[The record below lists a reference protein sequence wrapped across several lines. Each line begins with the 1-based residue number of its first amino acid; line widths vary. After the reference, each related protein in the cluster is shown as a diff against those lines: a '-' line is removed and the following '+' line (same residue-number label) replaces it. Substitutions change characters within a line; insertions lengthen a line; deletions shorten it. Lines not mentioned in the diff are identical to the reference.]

1 MLPVGL
7 TLGFKRH
14 DRTRYHR
21 ECSEDNAHCGGA
33 GLCDHVAGLLAV
45 AGLVAVTGLLTFTR
59 LLTFTA
65 GGRRLGLQRVDRR
78 RQSQAP

>member
-33 GLCDHVAGLLAV
+33 GLCDHVAGLLAI
-45 AGLVAVTGLLTFTR
+45 AGLVAG
-59 LLTFTA
+59 TA
-65 GGRRLGLQRVDRR
+65 
-78 RQSQAP
+78 